1 MFCLWSKLQISTTK
15 RMLDIKVTNNNLNS
29 SGNKCMTVLS
39 EKRFLLHR
47 HLHSS
52 FLVGSSHIQRYYSL
66 ATVTAWHP
74 LLNIHPKSIN
84 DSLSCANVIQR
95 SAIETQLKTKLTQKT
110 WILFFSQ
117 SSQNSSV
124 TNHLSSSGISRD
136 RTRYEEACIITDAN
150 ESWQINVKLTNILI
164 YSLDCSL
171 HVVIITASVQRK

>member
-1 MFCLWSKLQISTTK
+1 
-15 RMLDIKVTNNNLNS
+15 MLDIKVTNNNLNS

-47 HLHSS
+47 HLHS
-52 FLVGSSHIQRYYSL
+52 GSRHIQRYYSL

-84 DSLSCANVIQR
+84 DSLSCANVRQR
-95 SAIETQLKTKLTQKT
+95 SAIETQLKTKLTQPEH
-110 WILFFSQ
+110 FFSQ

-164 YSLDCSL
+164 YSLNCSL

>member
-1 MFCLWSKLQISTTK
+1 
-15 RMLDIKVTNNNLNS
+15 MLDIKVTNNNLNS
-29 SGNKCMTVLS
+29 SGNKCMTVLL

-47 HLHSS
+47 HLHS
-52 FLVGSSHIQRYYSL
+52 GSRHIQRYYSL

-95 SAIETQLKTKLTQKT
+95 SAIETQLKTKLTQPEH
-110 WILFFSQ
+110 FFSQ

-164 YSLDCSL
+164 YSLNCSL

>member
-15 RMLDIKVTNNNLNS
+15 CLLDIKVTNNNLNS
-29 SGNKCMTVLS
+29 SGNKCMTVLL

-47 HLHSS
+47 HLHS
-52 FLVGSSHIQRYYSL
+52 GSRHIQRYYSL

-84 DSLSCANVIQR
+84 DSLSCANVRQR
-95 SAIETQLKTKLTQKT
+95 SAIETQLKTKLTQPEH
-110 WILFFSQ
+110 FFSQ

-136 RTRYEEACIITDAN
+136 RTRYEDACIITDAN

-164 YSLDCSL
+164 YSLNCSL